1 MTPSSHS
8 TMPSS
13 ASRLRST
20 SLLHARIRKLVVGV
34 VSDSRSSGVDYDEP
48 KGDPGLFGPDS
59 ATWRIHADFP
69 AMMSGGLCA
78 LMLQTLHPRALAGV
92 WDHSDFRHDLLGRLR
107 RTTIF
112 VGGTTFAPTTAAHGL
127 IERVRRIHSKVVGVT
142 ADGTPYRAD
151 DPELL
156 CWVHCTEMWS
166 FLQGF
171 RRYRKPVAN
180 DVQDRYY
187 AETARIAEAFGAV
200 DVPRSRSGIEDY
212 FRAVLPQL
220 RFDDRSATVLDVL
233 DKATLPVTFGHAIR
247 PVFLG
252 AGAALLPDWACTLLQ
267 RSRLQRVRD
276 GLAARGLML
285 VAPAIRGALREGVAA
300 RSCRRMGLAPDALDH
315 W

>member
-1 MTPSSHS
+1 MRFAIRPR
-8 TMPSS
+8 PI
-13 ASRLRST
+13 A
-20 SLLHARIRKLVVGV
+20 LLHAQIRKLVVGV
-34 VSDSRSSGVDYDEP
+34 VSDSRSSGVDYDSP

-92 WDHSDFRHDLLGRLR
+92 WDHSDFRRDLLGRLR

-112 VGGTTFAPTTAAHGL
+112 VGGTTFAPTAAAHGL
-127 IERVRRIHSKVVGVT
+127 IERVRRIHTKVVGVT

-156 CWVHCTEMWS
+156 TWVHCTEMWS
-166 FLQGF
+166 FLQGY
-171 RRYRKPVAN
+171 RRYVKAVPN

-187 AETARIAEAFGAV
+187 AETARIAEAFGAT
-200 DVPRSRSGIEDY
+200 DVPRSLADIEDY
-212 FRAVLPQL
+212 FAGVQPQL
-220 RFDDRSATVLDVL
+220 RFDERSATVLGVL
-233 DKATLPVTFGHAIR
+233 DKATLPVLFGNAIR

-267 RSRLQRVRD
+267 RSRLQRAKDAV
-276 GLAARGLML
+276 AARSLLL
-285 VAPAIRGALREGVAA
+285 VSPAIRSALREGVAA
-300 RSCRRMGLAPDALDH
+300 RSCRRMDLAPDVLDH

>member
-1 MTPSSHS
+1 MRSS
-8 TMPSS
+8 TRPT
-13 ASRLRST
+13 A
-20 SLLHARIRKLVVGV
+20 LLHAQIRKLVIGV
-34 VSDSRSSGVDYDEP
+34 VSDSRSSGVDYDSP

-112 VGGTTFAPTTAAHGL
+112 VGGTSFAPTAAAHDL
-127 IERVRRIHSKVVGVT
+127 IERVRRIHTKVVGVT

-156 CWVHCTEMWS
+156 TWVHCTEMWS
-166 FLQGF
+166 FLQGY
-171 RRYRKPVAN
+171 RRYVKPVPN

-187 AETARIAEAFGAV
+187 AETARIADAFGAT
-200 DVPRSRSGIEDY
+200 DVPRSLAEIEDY
-212 FRAVLPQL
+212 FAGVQPQL
-220 RFDDRSATVLDVL
+220 RFDERSATVLGML
-233 DKATLPVTFGHAIR
+233 DKATLPVLFGNAIR

-267 RSRLQRVRD
+267 RSRLQRARD
-276 GLAARGLML
+276 ALAARSLML
-285 VAPAIRGALREGVAA
+285 VAPAIRSALREGVAA
-300 RSCRRMGLAPDALDH
+300 RSCRRVDLAPDALDR